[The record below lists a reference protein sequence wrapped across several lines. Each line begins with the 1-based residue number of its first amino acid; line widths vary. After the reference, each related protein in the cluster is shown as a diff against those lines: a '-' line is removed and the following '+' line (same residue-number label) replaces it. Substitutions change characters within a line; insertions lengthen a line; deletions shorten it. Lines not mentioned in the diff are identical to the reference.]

1 MSRLVAF
8 LAAATL
14 VVAGSAASA
23 ASTRVWL
30 VSESPLRVAGSG
42 FVPGEYVAVTV
53 AAGRRVV
60 VRRTVVAS
68 AAGRVAVRW
77 RASLPGG
84 CHSTS
89 IVARG
94 SKGSF
99 ARWRE
104 VVNDCEPPGP

>member
-14 VVAGSAASA
+14 VVASAAASA
-23 ASTRVWL
+23 ATTRVWL

-42 FVPGEYVAVTV
+42 FAPGEQVAVTV
-53 AAGRRVV
+53 AAGRKAIA
-60 VRRTVVAS
+60 RRTVLAS
-68 AAGRVAVRW
+68 ATGRLTVRW
-77 RASLPGG
+77 RLSNPGG

-94 SKGSF
+94 SAGSF

>member
-14 VVAGSAASA
+14 VVAGSTASA

-42 FVPGEYVAVTV
+42 FVPGEQVAVTV
-53 AAGRRVV
+53 AAGKQSA
-60 VRRTVVAS
+60 RRTVTAS
-68 AAGRVAVRW
+68 STGRVAASW
-77 RASLPGG
+77 RLSTAGG
-84 CHSTS
+84 CHSTT

-94 SKGSF
+94 SQGSF

-104 VVNDCEPPGP
+104 VANDCGSSGRL

>member
-14 VVAGSAASA
+14 VVAGSTASA

-42 FVPGEYVAVTV
+42 FVPGEHVAVTV
-53 AAGRRVV
+53 AAGKRTVTQ
-60 VRRTVVAS
+60 TVVAS
-68 AAGRVAVRW
+68 SAGRLVAAW
-77 RASLPGG
+77 RVSAAAG
-84 CHSTS
+84 CHSTT

-104 VVNDCEPPGP
+104 VANDCEPPGRL

>member
-14 VVAGSAASA
+14 VVACSAASA

-42 FVPGEYVAVTV
+42 FVPGEHVAVTV
-53 AAGRRVV
+53 AAGKKLTA
-60 VRRTVVAS
+60 RRTVVAS
-68 AAGRVAVRW
+68 ATGRLAARW
-77 RASLPGG
+77 RVSTAAG
-84 CHSTS
+84 CHSTT

-94 SKGSF
+94 SAGSF

-104 VVNDCEPPGP
+104 VVNDCEPPGL